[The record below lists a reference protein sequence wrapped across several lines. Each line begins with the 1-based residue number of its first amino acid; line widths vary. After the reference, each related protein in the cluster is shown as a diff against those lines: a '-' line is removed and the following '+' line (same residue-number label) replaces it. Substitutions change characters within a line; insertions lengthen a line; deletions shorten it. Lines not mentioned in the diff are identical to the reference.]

1 MRKRGGQQRHLDGEI
16 QRDTKIGTKRVNVS
30 IKLTA
35 GNMPEWESTTAFAES
50 SESTEVGN

>member
-16 QRDTKIGTKRVNVS
+16 QRDTEMGTKRVNVS

-35 GNMPEWESTTAFAES
+35 GNMPEWEATTALAQ
-50 SESTEVGN
+50 

>member
-16 QRDTKIGTKRVNVS
+16 QRDTEMGTKRVNMS

-35 GNMPEWESTTAFAES
+35 GNMPEWEATTALDE
-50 SESTEVGN
+50 